1 MVLPELCLCGYGEG
15 IDTERREM
23 LYVGVTMGSL
33 G

>member
-1 MVLPELCLCGYGEG
+1 MLPELCLCGYGEG
-15 IDTERREM
+15 IDMESREM

>member
-15 IDTERREM
+15 INMESREM
-23 LYVGVTMGSL
+23 LYVGVTMCSL